1 MDLGPHA
8 SFILA
13 SYGVF
18 ALILAA
24 LAAWLI
30 YDGAHQKRLLEDLE
44 ARGARRRSRSG
55 SKDAKS

>member
-18 ALILAA
+18 ALVLAA
-24 LAAWLI
+24 LTAWLI

-44 ARGARRRSRSG
+44 ARGARRRSRAG
-55 SKDAKS
+55 GKETQ